1 MRRVLDRADKGTC
14 HLMLRVDQLTILAPE
29 EREIGGRN
37 DVEEGELVQLLHRLE
52 LEELHEERVALQQLP

>member
-1 MRRVLDRADKGTC
+1 
-14 HLMLRVDQLTILAPE
+14 MLRVDQLTILAPE